1 MTRKQPTKIE
11 QLTDENG
18 KLPDEVYERMFDP
31 MFDLQE
37 RWGLTM
43 NEAEEFL
50 EEVGYF
56 HWERQYIDS
65 DSE

>member
-1 MTRKQPTKIE
+1 
-11 QLTDENG
+11 
-18 KLPDEVYERMFDP
+18 

-56 HWERQYIDS
+56 HWEEQYINS